1 MMIERP
7 AIPRERCDL
16 RIVRALRR
24 ISRNIDVQGRAL
36 SASHQVTGPQL
47 ACLLELAAVPEPLTT
62 SGIAHR
68 VDLSTSTVIG
78 ILDRLAARALITRE
92 RSHEDRRVVLVK
104 LTERGRAVAQTTA
117 LPWQAKLAR
126 ELDRLNARQQND
138 LARCAE
144 RIADL
149 LE

>member
-1 MMIERP
+1 VAEVP
-7 AIPRERCDL
+7 EAPRESCDL

-36 SASHQVTGPQL
+36 SVQHRVTGPQL
-47 ACLLELAAVPEPLTT
+47 ACLLEIVAAKVPLTT
-62 SGIAHR
+62 SGIAKR
-68 VDLSTSTVIG
+68 MNLSTSTVTG
-78 ILDRLAARALITRE
+78 ILDRLEARGLLKRH
-92 RSHEDRRVVLVK
+92 RSTVDRRVVLVR
-104 LTERGRAVAQTTA
+104 LTRRGRVVASTTE

-126 ELDRLNARQQND
+126 ELGSLSARQRNE

-144 RIADL
+144 RIAQL